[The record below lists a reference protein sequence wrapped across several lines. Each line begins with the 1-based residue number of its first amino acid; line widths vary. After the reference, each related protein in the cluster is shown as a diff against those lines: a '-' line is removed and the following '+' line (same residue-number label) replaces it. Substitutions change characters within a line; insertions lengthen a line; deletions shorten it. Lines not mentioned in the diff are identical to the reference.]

1 MADKRL
7 KEKKA
12 LVARLQ
18 TSLAEIT
25 TYVDKNRDLYT
36 KKKNKLAALIRQRQA
51 TGMDVPSSDEVKL
64 RKQCKQYEDKLP
76 AYLFYVEELE
86 KQKSNLAA
94 MKRRRK
100 AKKESIS
107 EKDVIKFVD
116 ELGQQLGYT
125 SDSPKPK
132 RAKKFVHKRS
142 QKTVKPDESVVEMWR
157 EKREV
162 DVISARSKQASAKR
176 RLASQLNTFNR
187 CPYCE
192 TKLSFDQSHVD
203 HIHPLARGGLSEEY
217 NLVLVC
223 APCNTSKGM
232 KTLRAFCRDT
242 NLNYDVVVA
251 RLEMIGKAV

>member
-1 MADKRL
+1 M
-7 KEKKA
+7 
-12 LVARLQ
+12 
-18 TSLAEIT
+18 
-25 TYVDKNRDLYT
+25 
-36 KKKNKLAALIRQRQA
+36 
-51 TGMDVPSSDEVKL
+51 PSSDEVKL

-107 EKDVIKFVD
+107 EKDVIKFFE

-125 SDSPKPK
+125 SDSPQPK
-132 RAKKFVHKRS
+132 RAKKLVHKRS
-142 QKTVKPDESVVEMWR
+142 QKTVKPDKSVVGLWR
-157 EKREV
+157 DKSEA
-162 DVISARSKQASAKR
+162 DVTSARSKQASAKR
-176 RLASQLNTFNR
+176 RLASQLNAFNR

-192 TKLSFDQSHVD
+192 TKLSFNQSHVD
-203 HIHPLARGGLSEEY
+203 HIHPVIKGGLSEDD

-223 APCNTSKGM
+223 APRNTSKGR
-232 KTLRAFCRDT
+232 KTLRAFCRDSD
-242 NLNYDVVVA
+242 LNYDVVVA